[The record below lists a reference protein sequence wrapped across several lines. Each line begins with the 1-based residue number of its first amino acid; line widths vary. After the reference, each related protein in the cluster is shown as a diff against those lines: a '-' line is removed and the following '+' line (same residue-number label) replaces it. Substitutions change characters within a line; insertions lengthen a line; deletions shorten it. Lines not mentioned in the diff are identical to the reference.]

1 MIWKSMR
8 YLLFAE
14 FVTWLSFAVLASVF
28 GMVLG
33 RFGFQAKISLSVVL
47 AVWLAL
53 FLLVIRYR
61 RF

>member
-1 MIWKSMR
+1 MIWKSLR
-8 YLLFAE
+8 HLLFAE
-14 FVTWLSFAVLASVF
+14 FVTWFPLAVLASVF
-28 GMVLG
+28 GIVLG
-33 RFGFQAKISLSVVL
+33 RFGFQAKISLAVIL